1 MTFGDRHGRA
11 LRARGWWAI
20 AARMLA
26 LVLTLTVAAPGAGL
40 AADLAF
46 HAGGHHARSDGPV
59 LDAPASPAD
68 VDPGLGEHLHC
79 GCHQAARL
87 EAAAVAPPSVPGR
100 PLAAAS
106 AQAFPSVTPDLP
118 PRPPRA

>member
-1 MTFGDRHGRA
+1 MTFGVRHRRA
-11 LRARGWWAI
+11 ARARGWWAI

-26 LVLTLTVAAPGAGL
+26 LVLTLAVAAPGAGL

-46 HAGGHHARSDGPV
+46 HAGGHPARSDGPV
-59 LDAPASPAD
+59 LDRPTAPAD

-87 EAAAVAPPSVPGR
+87 EATDVARPSVPGR
-100 PLAAAS
+100 TLRAAV
-106 AQAFPSVTPDLP
+106 AQGHPSVTPD
-118 PRPPRA
+118 RQER